1 MSTQSTMELF
11 PRPEACEDNAQD
23 PAFWIEEVRLL
34 KSFSPDTK
42 EQIREPITFQKGLN
56 IVWAPAPPMNQR
68 KEINFA
74 GHAAGK
80 TTLCRLIR
88 YLLGEHNTAAPG
100 VKEAIEENF
109 HDGWIIGKIHVS
121 GQPWIVAK
129 PLHHATRPRGRCIRS
144 ESLEELLGNPDAS
157 LPLDDF
163 QKELTAVTIAPLPV
177 ALFGDGAT
185 RITFAHVIQWL
196 ARDQECHLAK
206 LFLFRHP
213 DSKSESPNLT
223 AEAAHFLQ
231 RTILNLADKDLQEA
245 ITSCEK
251 LEKEEKD
258 LPTDKEYQIRREK
271 ELNQDLEDGRIK
283 EKQSPLL
290 TELLLASAR
299 RTKQEREE
307 QTTYNTVE
315 AIQLAKSEKKR
326 IESEL
331 SALQEQLGGVK
342 TNVTT
347 AKAAEKEAKDQI
359 DALNGKEFNLEAEKE
374 KARKLPP
381 SNYCRV
387 PRELAEKC
395 PAFCEWTVNTD
406 HEDNKEDAITN
417 SKRAAGSYLDIC
429 RKNLKALETEQA
441 RIEAKIKS
449 GKSAKESIDT
459 KLVTL
464 DLKLKELKAP
474 YATLGTKIDDLE
486 IVIRKLA
493 ALTKRE
499 ADLKEEV
506 EKAKQLQEK
515 LQQRHKDT
523 EDKFVDEYAWTVA
536 QIFGD
541 EDTVTKCKFTREKI
555 TTTVTYNGKDLTS
568 AAVTALQ
575 IFCFD
580 IAAMTFSC
588 RGRGLHPR
596 FLLHDSPREAD
607 MGEAPYGRIFD
618 HIIEQATTNPNFQ
631 HIITTTSN
639 PPEEYQKLPYLRL
652 KLDSATSD
660 GKLFKRDL

>member
-1 MSTQSTMELF
+1 MDLF
-11 PRPEACEDNAQD
+11 RRPDASEQTEQD
-23 PAFWIEEVRLL
+23 PDFWIEEVRLL
-34 KSFSPDTK
+34 KSFSPDTA

-56 IVWAPAPPMNQR
+56 IIWAPAPPMNQR

-80 TTLCRLIR
+80 TTLCRLLR

-100 VKEAIEENF
+100 VKEAIEDNF
-109 HDGWIIGKIHVS
+109 QDGWIVGKIRVS
-121 GQPWIVAK
+121 GKPWIVAR
-129 PLHHATRPRGRCIRS
+129 PLHHATRPRARCIRS
-144 ESLEELLGNPDAS
+144 DSFDELLSNPEKGLSFDE
-157 LPLDDF
+157 F
-163 QKELTAVTIAPLPV
+163 HNELVAATIAPLPV
-177 ALFGDGAT
+177 DLFGDGT
-185 RITFAHVIQWL
+185 TEITFAHVIQWL
-196 ARDQECHLAK
+196 ARDQDCHLTK
-206 LFLFRHP
+206 LYFFRHP

-231 RTILNLADKDLQEA
+231 RTLLNLADKELQEA

-258 LPTDKEYQIRREK
+258 LPTDKEYQLRREK
-271 ELNQDLEDGRIK
+271 ELNQDLVDGGIK
-283 EKQSPLL
+283 ERQAPLF
-290 TELLLASAR
+290 TELLLGSAR
-299 RTKQEREE
+299 KTTDEREDLA
-307 QTTYNTVE
+307 TRNTRE
-315 AIQLAKSEKKR
+315 AISLAKG
-326 IESEL
+326 ESKQLETDL
-331 SALQEQLGGVK
+331 STLQEQLGGVK

-387 PRELAEKC
+387 PRPLAENC
-395 PAFCEWTVNTD
+395 PAFCEWTVNSD
-406 HEDNKEDAITN
+406 NEDNKEDAIAN
-417 SKRAAGSYLDIC
+417 SKRAADRYLVAC
-429 RKNLKALETEQA
+429 QNNRKGLETEQT
-441 RIEAKIKS
+441 RIEAKI
-449 GKSAKESIDT
+449 SAIKKTSESIAT
-459 KLVTL
+459 KVEVLEK
-464 DLKLKELKAP
+464 KLKELKSP
-474 YATLGTKIDDLE
+474 YATLRTKIDDLE
-486 IVIRKLA
+486 KVIRALA
-493 ALTKRE
+493 VLSKRE
-499 ADLKEEV
+499 AVLKDEV

-515 LQQRHKDT
+515 LQQRHRDT

-536 QIFGD
+536 QIFGG
-541 EDTVTKCKFTREKI
+541 EDTDTKCKFTREKI
-555 TTTVTYNGKDLTS
+555 TTNISYHGKDLTS

-588 RGRGLHPR
+588 RGRGFHPR
-596 FLLHDSPREAD
+596 FLIHDSPREAD

-618 HIIEQATTNPNFQ
+618 HIIEQATANPNFQ

-652 KLDSATSD
+652 KLDSANSA
-660 GKLFKRDL
+660 GKLFRRDL